1 MSREAAAVSRHE
13 KERPGGS
20 SPGRPKRES
29 NACDSLILRRPDRNS
44 PRDVRRLALVEA
56 MGAPPPWRRLGDVL
70 TGGAA

>member
-29 NACDSLILRRPDRNS
+29 NACDSLILRRPDRTS

-56 MGAPPPWRRLGDVL
+56 MGA
-70 TGGAA
+70 AS